1 MKDLQTIRENAAL
14 YLIWSNRVLSRGR
27 ISDILSLK
35 PPTVSALI
43 HDLINSGRV
52 REGRLADSSGGRRAK
67 LLEIVP
73 TWGWVIGLEF
83 SSRGIVSACAR
94 MNGDIYNIKQSN
106 FESGAGRDKILKSL
120 SAAIR
125 YQINNI
131 RKIDL
136 APIFRIGVAISGLV
150 DEKTGIS
157 INFPRLEDW
166 KDVPLKQIFEQEFGV
181 LTVVENRITAITCAE
196 HLFGEHKDLKD
207 VLIFQMGPGLGMG
220 IILNGKVRRGVKW
233 SVGEFGHIAFSS
245 DNGPL
250 CYCGKRGCLESVAS
264 DYALVAQAKDAVKD
278 GVNTRILDFAGSKD
292 NITAEAICH
301 AAEDGDR
308 LAYNMLERVGYFLA
322 MGVAN
327 LLNVL
332 GPEAVL
338 FGGSMI
344 EPNDVLLDCIQRNL
358 RVYTLEYIEKH
369 VKVAKATFGSN
380 QGIQGAITIALN
392 DCYTKPQ
399 AGNSIG

>member
-1 MKDLQTIRENAAL
+1 
-14 YLIWSNRVLSRGR
+14 
-27 ISDILSLK
+27 
-35 PPTVSALI
+35 
-43 HDLINSGRV
+43 
-52 REGRLADSSGGRRAK
+52 
-67 LLEIVP
+67 
-73 TWGWVIGLEF
+73 
-83 SSRGIVSACAR
+83 
-94 MNGDIYNIKQSN
+94 
-106 FESGAGRDKILKSL
+106 
-120 SAAIR
+120 
-125 YQINNI
+125 
-131 RKIDL
+131 
-136 APIFRIGVAISGLV
+136 
-150 DEKTGIS
+150 
-157 INFPRLEDW
+157 
-166 KDVPLKQIFEQEFGV
+166 
-181 LTVVENRITAITCAE
+181 
-196 HLFGEHKDLKD
+196 
-207 VLIFQMGPGLGMG
+207 
-220 IILNGKVRRGVKW
+220 
-233 SVGEFGHIAFSS
+233 
-245 DNGPL
+245 GPL

-264 DYALVAQAKDAVKD
+264 DYALVAQAKDAIKD